1 MNFEW
6 IVGGGVL
13 IATALVM
20 KKLQE
25 QVGFQA
31 LIVAFT
37 VVWSSL
43 LALHFWGPV
52 AQLVQG
58 LPIEFLAGSRRG
70 VLVAFWGAFLLATLP
85 GILLMN
91 VWLANYVTT
100 FPPLVDALLKLLG
113 TLAVGAAVA
122 SLLVLSIAVSASSAE
137 DFDCRQLKVRIDL
150 APLQAYLWVGER
162 LPELPGR
169 ADRRGRLPTEAL
181 ELFDR

>member
-13 IATALVM
+13 IAVALVM
-20 KKLQE
+20 RKFQE
-25 QVGFQA
+25 QVAFQT

-37 VVWSSL
+37 VVWSAL

-58 LPIEFLAGSRRG
+58 LSVEFLAGRRG
-70 VLVAFWGAFLLATLP
+70 TLVGFWVTFLLAALP

-91 VWLANYVTT
+91 VWLAQYVTT
-100 FPPLVDALLKLLG
+100 FPPLVDGLLKLAC
-113 TLAVGAAVA
+113 TLAVGATVA
-122 SLLVLSIAVSASSAE
+122 CLLVLSLAVSAPSVE
-137 DFDCRQLKVRIDL
+137 DFDCRQLRVRIDL

-162 LPELPGR
+162 LPEIPGR
-169 ADRRGRLPTEAL
+169 PDRRGRLPSEAL